1 MTQEKKERVF
11 LASVALAVLILVL
24 CFVITIFQTVSIVQR
39 KKELSALNQEIA
51 RYEQMIED
59 EADEITKRE
68 QQELIEDLARRLGYK
83 YPDEVE
89 KN

>member
-1 MTQEKKERVF
+1 MTQEKKERLTV
-11 LASVALAVLILVL
+11 AITALAVLILVL
-24 CFVITIFQTVSIVQR
+24 GFIITIFQSVSIVQR
-39 KKELSALNQEIA
+39 KKELRALNQEIA
-51 RYEQMIED
+51 RYEQMIEE

-68 QQELIEDLARRLGYK
+68 QQKLIEDLARKLGYK